1 MMILVLPFWLPASVI
16 SQNMSHLTYTN
27 HFLNEVYPVKMK
39 FDGSV
44 MLLDGIVFKNGWHE
58 SKITAK

>member
-1 MMILVLPFWLPASVI
+1 MTDI
-16 SQNMSHLTYTN
+16 NMSHLTYTN
-27 HFLNEVYPVKMK
+27 PFLNEVHPVGME